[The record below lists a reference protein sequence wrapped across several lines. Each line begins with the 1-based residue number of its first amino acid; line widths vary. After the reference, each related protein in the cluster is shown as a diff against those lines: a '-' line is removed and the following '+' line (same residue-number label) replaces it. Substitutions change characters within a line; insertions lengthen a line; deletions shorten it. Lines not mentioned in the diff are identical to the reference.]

1 MWVICLT
8 ILAAYSG
15 VNGLDDRP
23 REAKQLAEPKK
34 YDVELSFPVEGE
46 NGQNRA
52 DASLI
57 KNIEE
62 LINQIIRESP
72 DLTVNDT
79 LPGTHIDKSSIFFDT
94 SYQCGDGE
102 VVRDDQCVPC
112 PPGTYFD
119 EARAVCEKC
128 AVGYFNGKSAQRACI
143 KCPSIGDEGIT
154 GVTVSIGS
162 TSQTDCKQSCKP
174 GNYFDET
181 TGLCR
186 KCEHGLYQP
195 EAGQFECEQCGLG
208 LTTRTR
214 AATSKDECRAE
225 CGDGQ
230 QLNIEGDCE
239 VCPVGSYRKQG
250 KKNERS
256 CKTCPPNL
264 TTEKAGST
272 SEADCVK
279 PKCYP
284 GQYLKKKGDDYECEL
299 CSIGE
304 YQPKAEQTTCLSCPA
319 DTSTVKRGATSE
331 SQCSNRCTDG
341 DQQLCDDHALCLFKP
356 QTNDYT
362 CECKLGYQGNETSAR
377 NRGGCTNMCDGFCRN
392 EGTCVGPKTKGG
404 QPYCQC
410 VGSFT
415 GKKCEEKSNFAY
427 MAGGIAGAVIF
438 VIILV
443 LLIWMIC
450 VRATRSRKPS
460 EKNMMPASG
469 ELNGSQVNFYYGQ
482 PAPYA
487 ESIAPSQHG
496 STYAH
501 YYEDEEEGW
510 GMPNFYDTYGK
521 NSKMAR
527 SNGSLYNA
535 GMYGPGV
542 YGPQYAPQGELYDR
556 LGRHAYHPRPED
568 KSGDNDTT
576 SESDDSQSRRQ

>member
-1 MWVICLT
+1 MWVTCLT
-8 ILAAYSG
+8 ILAFSNYVTG
-15 VNGLDDRP
+15 VEEREEREDRA
-23 REAKQLAEPKK
+23 REAKQLSEPKK
-34 YDVELSFPVEGE
+34 YDVELSFPVEGDL
-46 NGQNRA
+46 GQNRQ
-52 DASLI
+52 DESR
-57 KNIEE
+57 KRIEE
-62 LINQIIRESP
+62 LLNSIIQFS
-72 DLTVNDT
+72 VNDT
-79 LPGTHIDKSSIFFDT
+79 LPGTNFDPTSLFFET
-94 SYQCGDGE
+94 SYKCGDGE
-102 VVRDDQCVPC
+102 VVRGSSCVPC

-119 EARAVCEKC
+119 EAQASCEKC
-128 AVGYFNGKSAQRACI
+128 SVGYYNGESAQRACT
-143 KCPSIGDEGIT
+143 KCPSIGDEGTT

-174 GNYFDET
+174 GNYYDDLL
-181 TGLCR
+181 GLCR
-186 KCEHGLYQP
+186 KCEYGLYQP
-195 EAGQFECEQCGLG
+195 DAGRFKCEQCGLQ

-225 CGDGQ
+225 CGDGE
-230 QLNIEGDCE
+230 QLNINGDCE
-239 VCPVGSYRKQG
+239 VCPTGSYRKQG
-250 KKNERS
+250 NERS
-256 CKTCPPNL
+256 CKTCPSDR
-264 TTEKAGST
+264 TTEKEGSF
-272 SEADCVK
+272 SLADCVK

-284 GQYLKKKGDDYECEL
+284 GQYLKKKGDEYECEL

-304 YQPKAEQTTCLSCPA
+304 YQPKAEQTTCLACPA
-319 DTSTVKRGATSE
+319 DTSTVVKGATKK

-341 DQQLCDDHALCLFKP
+341 DQQLCDNNALCLFKP

-362 CECKLGYQGNETSAR
+362 CECKLGYNGNETIAR
-377 NRGGCTNMCDGFCRN
+377 TIGGCKNVCDGFCRN
-392 EGTCVGPKTKGG
+392 EGTCVGPKTKESL
-404 QPYCQC
+404 PYCQC

-460 EKNMMPASG
+460 EKNMMPANG